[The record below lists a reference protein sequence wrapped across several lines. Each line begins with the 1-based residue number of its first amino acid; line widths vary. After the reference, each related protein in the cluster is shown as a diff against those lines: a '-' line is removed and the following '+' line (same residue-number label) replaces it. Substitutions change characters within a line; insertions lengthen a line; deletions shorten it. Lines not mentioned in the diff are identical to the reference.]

1 MAKEGTL
8 RITITNQVNMAA
20 ITVDKGTYQVTVVVL
35 PADATDKSLT
45 WTITGP
51 ATVSVSGL
59 VTATGNGTAVVK
71 ATAKDGSGVF
81 GTLSIP
87 ISGQKVLV
95 TGITLT

>member
-1 MAKEGTL
+1 MAKTGTL
-8 RITITNQVNMAA
+8 NILITNQVNMAA
-20 ITVDKGTYQVTVVVL
+20 ITVDKGTYQVTAVVL
-35 PADATDKSLT
+35 PTDATDKSLA

-51 ATVSVSGL
+51 ATVNTSGL
-59 VTATGNGTAVVK
+59 VTATGNGTTVVK
-71 ATAKDGSGVF
+71 ATAKDGSGIF

>member
-8 RITITNQVNMAA
+8 ILTITNQVKMAA
-20 ITVDKGTYQVTVVVL
+20 ITTDKGTYQVVATVV
-35 PADATDKSLT
+35 PTNATDKSLT
-45 WTITGP
+45 WSITGP
-51 ATVSVSGL
+51 ATITQTGL
-59 VTATGNGTAVVK
+59 VTATGNGTAVVT
-71 ATAKDGSGVF
+71 ATAKDGSGVS